1 MHIEHAKKVM
11 SKSPG
16 IVDFIVTLVNSNFYL
31 LNKQEEIFPAG
42 PVRMTFRLVHCSLAH
57 YPPPP
62 PPGGIM
68 NKSEEKVKWHYTVV
82 YAVVYRVCLNSK
94 PEDFKILFAL

>member
-57 YPPPP
+57 S

>member
-1 MHIEHAKKVM
+1 MIKMHIEHAKKVM

-16 IVDFIVTLVNSNFYL
+16 KVDFIVTLVNSNFYL

-42 PVRMTFRLVHCSLAH
+42 PARMTFRLVHCSLAH
-57 YPPPP
+57 Y

-94 PEDFKILFAL
+94 SEDFKILFAL

>member
-1 MHIEHAKKVM
+1 M

-42 PVRMTFRLVHCSLAH
+42 PARMTFQLVHCSLAH
-57 YPPPP
+57 Y

-94 PEDFKILFAL
+94 SEDFKILFAL